1 MTMED
6 NFKAWRAAFAAYHV
20 PIQPEDYYPIEGL
33 KVPDVARHLIKKYH
47 PTSADVQDLIQKK
60 EEHYL
65 KNHRFRFYPGVEKL
79 VQNLCSRAIPLALVT
94 AGFRSRLER
103 TVPAAFLEKFRV
115 FVTGDE
121 AIEGKPSPAPYLKA
135 AERLGVSPADCLVV
149 ENAPLGIQ
157 SAKAAGTYCI
167 GLCTTVANGHLK
179 GADEIVESFE
189 DLEHCEK
196 IRSLLCN

>member
-1 MTMED
+1 M
-6 NFKAWRAAFAAYHV
+6 AH
-20 PIQPEDYYPIEGL
+20 YPIL
-33 KVPDVARHLIKKYH
+33 TYQLR
-47 PTSADVQDLIQKK
+47 SADPHDLVQKK
-60 EEHYL
+60 EKHYL

-79 VQNLCSRAIPLALVT
+79 IENLWVRKIPLALVT
-94 AGFRSRLER
+94 AGFRSRLDR
-103 TVPAAFLEKFRV
+103 TVPKKFLKKFSV

-135 AERLGVSPADCLVV
+135 AERLGVKPGECLVV

-167 GLCTTVANGHLK
+167 GLCTTVTNGHLK
-179 GADEIVESFE
+179 GADEIVESFQ

-196 IRSLLCN
+196 IRVLLCN